1 VKSIRVSNKN
11 VNLNTTLLS
20 INKNGF
26 GGTKISTVSPYTI
39 MESSIYKVVDN
50 AFVKELGV
58 PTVTPVAPSKLNLF
72 RKKRYKFIH
81 VML

>member
-1 VKSIRVSNKN
+1 
-11 VNLNTTLLS
+11 
-20 INKNGF
+20 
-26 GGTKISTVSPYTI
+26 
-39 MESSIYKVVDN
+39 MESSIYKVVAN